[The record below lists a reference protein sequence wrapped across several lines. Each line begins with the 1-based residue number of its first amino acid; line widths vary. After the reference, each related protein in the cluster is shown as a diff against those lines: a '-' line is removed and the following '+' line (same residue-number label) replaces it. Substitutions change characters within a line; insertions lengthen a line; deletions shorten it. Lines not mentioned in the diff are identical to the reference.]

1 MITLDNLRDAL
12 RALCYE
18 PSGDGTVYQK
28 SWEETS
34 AQITVDFSKKRIGY
48 PKDLGFKVNKDTT
61 CNFSDNENF
70 VVLACVTMLLDK
82 GYRPESLELEREW
95 ALGHEQKSGRA
106 DICINDERGDTLA
119 IVECKT
125 PGTEFKNEFKNMQS
139 DGGQLLSY
147 WQQERATRW
156 LVLFACDFINNEI
169 VPDQVSINCSD
180 DENFIALAKRDDTIA
195 LYRDAHTVE
204 QLHQVWT
211 ETYNQ
216 QVEGNILFGD
226 RSTAYHPMVPPLLK
240 KDLVDFRAEDSI
252 VNRFEEILRH
262 NNVSDKENAFN
273 RLIALFIAKLQDEL
287 SKMPTQEIEFQYRQ
301 GRDTYETLQDRLQRL
316 HSDGMRKLMREEVL
330 YVPND
335 YAENLISNYT
345 GQHRKKLIEEL
356 NGTLRKLKFYTNN
369 DFAFKDVHNEEL
381 FLQNGKVL
389 VETVQLLQ
397 PYRIVGTQDIQF
409 LGDLFEQLL
418 NQGFKQNEG
427 QFFTPVPITR
437 FIWKSLPLDSI
448 VQDEAGAVHY
458 PRVIDY
464 ACGAGHF
471 LTEGF
476 EEISDAACQYDPT
489 IEDDLGDADWVRDN
503 LVGIEKD
510 YRLARVSKVSSYMHG
525 AGQSNVVFG
534 DGLENYPDKGI
545 DSRTDRGRFDI
556 LVANPPYSVAA
567 FKPHLKLHNNELK
580 VLETISDSGS
590 EIETLF
596 VERAAQLVRPGGYA
610 AIVLPTSIL
619 DKSTSSSFMAARD
632 VLLSSFE
639 IVSIARFGSGTFAAT
654 GTNVAIMFLRRFD
667 EIPPRNAN
675 ALDFVD
681 AVFERRKLTGWRD
694 ESAFNA
700 YLGTINVDGDTYR
713 AFLAGEANWNEWANT
728 RHFSVYC
735 HLFESSKELKTL
747 RKSKT
752 WKAADKNSRLK
763 AENEL
768 FYRHAHKEERKR
780 LRVWGLIN
788 SPNTT
793 KEIASFLGYKW
804 SNRKGNEGIQPID
817 GEGVLYSDNESDDT
831 NSLSG
836 IIRAWF
842 SGEQVE
848 PGDLA
853 QYYYYAKTAD
863 FIDFDADKFDETLTI
878 PRSFY
883 KPRSFAQGTVVKTLR
898 DITSYVTNSVAQSSI
913 TTDTYVTTENMVKD
927 RGGITTYSGELP
939 ASAGTAYKKGDTLV
953 SNIRPYL
960 QKIWLADRDGACS
973 KDVLVFRSINTDS
986 LLPEFL
992 HLLLW
997 QKDFFDYDMSTFTG
1011 TGRPRGDKD
1020 ELLKYPIPVPTLSEQ
1035 RALIDDF
1042 NRLTDEINSKRQQ
1055 IAALKESVK
1064 SRFVEMFRTKTHAS
1078 WPIETIGN
1086 YSIEMHYGTSAKAGA
1101 DGDYVYIRMNNITDD
1116 GILDLTDTKRITLK
1130 GQALENATVR
1140 YGDMLFNRTNSIDK
1154 VGKTCVFHQSETMVI
1169 AGYIVCVRF
1178 ADHSSA
1184 EYVSGYLNSKEGKR
1198 VLRNIAKGSVH
1209 QANISAADLAAI
1221 PIAIPPLSL
1230 QQEFADFA
1238 AKADKSQFALEQE
1251 VDALSAERD
1260 ALLDRFLA

>member
-335 YAENLISNYT
+335 YAANLISNYT
-345 GQHRKKLIEEL
+345 GQHRKQLIEEL

-510 YRLARVSKVSSYMHG
+510 YRLARVSKVSFYMHG
-525 AGQSNVVFG
+525 AGKGNVVFG

-681 AVFERRKLTGWRD
+681 AVFERRKLTGWKD

-713 AFLAGEANWNEWANT
+713 AFLAGEADWNEWANT
-728 RHFSVYC
+728 RHINVYC

-747 RKSKT
+747 RKSKP
-752 WKAADKNSRLK
+752 WKAADKNSQLK

-768 FYRHAHKEERKR
+768 FYRYAHKEERKR
-780 LRVWGLIN
+780 LRVWGLVCGEQTLIIN

-817 GEGVLYSDNESDDT
+817 GEGVLYSDDT

-863 FIDFDADKFDETLTI
+863 FIDFDAEKFDETLTI

-883 KPRSFAQGTVVKTLR
+883 RPRSFAQGTVVKTLR

-927 RGGITTYSGELP
+927 RGGITAYSGELP
-939 ASAGTAYKKGDTLV
+939 ASAGTAYKKRDTLV

-973 KDVLVFRSINTDS
+973 KDVLVFRSINADS

-1064 SRFVEMFRTKTHAS
+1064 SRFVEMFRTKTPAS

-1238 AKADKSQFALEQE
+1238 AEADKSQFIIHQDLHG
-1251 VDALSAERD
+1251 
-1260 ALLDRFLA
+1260 F

>member
-1 MITLDNLRDAL
+1 M
-12 RALCYE
+12 
-18 PSGDGTVYQK
+18 
-28 SWEETS
+28 
-34 AQITVDFSKKRIGY
+34 
-48 PKDLGFKVNKDTT
+48 
-61 CNFSDNENF
+61 
-70 VVLACVTMLLDK
+70 
-82 GYRPESLELEREW
+82 
-95 ALGHEQKSGRA
+95 
-106 DICINDERGDTLA
+106 
-119 IVECKT
+119 
-125 PGTEFKNEFKNMQS
+125 
-139 DGGQLLSY
+139 
-147 WQQERATRW
+147 
-156 LVLFACDFINNEI
+156 
-169 VPDQVSINCSD
+169 
-180 DENFIALAKRDDTIA
+180 
-195 LYRDAHTVE
+195 
-204 QLHQVWT
+204 
-211 ETYNQ
+211 
-216 QVEGNILFGD
+216 
-226 RSTAYHPMVPPLLK
+226 
-240 KDLVDFRAEDSI
+240 
-252 VNRFEEILRH
+252 
-262 NNVSDKENAFN
+262 
-273 RLIALFIAKLQDEL
+273 
-287 SKMPTQEIEFQYRQ
+287 
-301 GRDTYETLQDRLQRL
+301 
-316 HSDGMRKLMREEVL
+316 
-330 YVPND
+330 
-335 YAENLISNYT
+335 
-345 GQHRKKLIEEL
+345 
-356 NGTLRKLKFYTNN
+356 
-369 DFAFKDVHNEEL
+369 
-381 FLQNGKVL
+381 
-389 VETVQLLQ
+389 
-397 PYRIVGTQDIQF
+397 
-409 LGDLFEQLL
+409 GDLFEQLL

-510 YRLARVSKVSSYMHG
+510 YRLARVSKVSFYMHG

-780 LRVWGLIN
+780 LRVWGLVCGEQTLIIN

-1221 PIAIPPLSL
+1221 PIAIPRCPSNRSSPTSLPRRTNRNLSSTKIFTAFEKTDSYMSNATEARGPSPLIASRRLADMSL
-1230 QQEFADFA
+1230 CRA
-1238 AKADKSQFALEQE
+1238 
-1251 VDALSAERD
+1251 RP
-1260 ALLDRFLA
+1260 

>member
-1 MITLDNLRDAL
+1 M
-12 RALCYE
+12 
-18 PSGDGTVYQK
+18 
-28 SWEETS
+28 
-34 AQITVDFSKKRIGY
+34 
-48 PKDLGFKVNKDTT
+48 
-61 CNFSDNENF
+61 
-70 VVLACVTMLLDK
+70 
-82 GYRPESLELEREW
+82 
-95 ALGHEQKSGRA
+95 
-106 DICINDERGDTLA
+106 
-119 IVECKT
+119 
-125 PGTEFKNEFKNMQS
+125 
-139 DGGQLLSY
+139 
-147 WQQERATRW
+147 
-156 LVLFACDFINNEI
+156 
-169 VPDQVSINCSD
+169 
-180 DENFIALAKRDDTIA
+180 
-195 LYRDAHTVE
+195 
-204 QLHQVWT
+204 
-211 ETYNQ
+211 
-216 QVEGNILFGD
+216 
-226 RSTAYHPMVPPLLK
+226 
-240 KDLVDFRAEDSI
+240 
-252 VNRFEEILRH
+252 
-262 NNVSDKENAFN
+262 
-273 RLIALFIAKLQDEL
+273 
-287 SKMPTQEIEFQYRQ
+287 
-301 GRDTYETLQDRLQRL
+301 
-316 HSDGMRKLMREEVL
+316 
-330 YVPND
+330 
-335 YAENLISNYT
+335 
-345 GQHRKKLIEEL
+345 
-356 NGTLRKLKFYTNN
+356 
-369 DFAFKDVHNEEL
+369 
-381 FLQNGKVL
+381 
-389 VETVQLLQ
+389 
-397 PYRIVGTQDIQF
+397 
-409 LGDLFEQLL
+409 GDLFEQLL

-780 LRVWGLIN
+780 LRVWGLVCGEQTLIIN

-883 KPRSFAQGTVVKTLR
+883 KPRSFVQGTVVKTLR

-1238 AKADKSQFALEQE
+1238 AEADKSQFIIHQDLHG
-1251 VDALSAERD
+1251 
-1260 ALLDRFLA
+1260 F

>member
-1 MITLDNLRDAL
+1 
-12 RALCYE
+12 
-18 PSGDGTVYQK
+18 
-28 SWEETS
+28 
-34 AQITVDFSKKRIGY
+34 
-48 PKDLGFKVNKDTT
+48 
-61 CNFSDNENF
+61 
-70 VVLACVTMLLDK
+70 
-82 GYRPESLELEREW
+82 
-95 ALGHEQKSGRA
+95 
-106 DICINDERGDTLA
+106 
-119 IVECKT
+119 
-125 PGTEFKNEFKNMQS
+125 
-139 DGGQLLSY
+139 
-147 WQQERATRW
+147 
-156 LVLFACDFINNEI
+156 
-169 VPDQVSINCSD
+169 
-180 DENFIALAKRDDTIA
+180 
-195 LYRDAHTVE
+195 
-204 QLHQVWT
+204 
-211 ETYNQ
+211 
-216 QVEGNILFGD
+216 
-226 RSTAYHPMVPPLLK
+226 
-240 KDLVDFRAEDSI
+240 
-252 VNRFEEILRH
+252 
-262 NNVSDKENAFN
+262 
-273 RLIALFIAKLQDEL
+273 
-287 SKMPTQEIEFQYRQ
+287 
-301 GRDTYETLQDRLQRL
+301 
-316 HSDGMRKLMREEVL
+316 
-330 YVPND
+330 
-335 YAENLISNYT
+335 
-345 GQHRKKLIEEL
+345 
-356 NGTLRKLKFYTNN
+356 
-369 DFAFKDVHNEEL
+369 
-381 FLQNGKVL
+381 
-389 VETVQLLQ
+389 
-397 PYRIVGTQDIQF
+397 
-409 LGDLFEQLL
+409 
-418 NQGFKQNEG
+418 
-427 QFFTPVPITR
+427 
-437 FIWKSLPLDSI
+437 
-448 VQDEAGAVHY
+448 
-458 PRVIDY
+458 
-464 ACGAGHF
+464 
-471 LTEGF
+471 
-476 EEISDAACQYDPT
+476 
-489 IEDDLGDADWVRDN
+489 
-503 LVGIEKD
+503 
-510 YRLARVSKVSSYMHG
+510 MHG

-780 LRVWGLIN
+780 LRVWGLVCGEQTLIIN

-1238 AKADKSQFALEQE
+1238 AEADKSQFIIHQDLHG
-1251 VDALSAERD
+1251 
-1260 ALLDRFLA
+1260 F

>member
-1 MITLDNLRDAL
+1 M
-12 RALCYE
+12 
-18 PSGDGTVYQK
+18 
-28 SWEETS
+28 
-34 AQITVDFSKKRIGY
+34 
-48 PKDLGFKVNKDTT
+48 
-61 CNFSDNENF
+61 
-70 VVLACVTMLLDK
+70 
-82 GYRPESLELEREW
+82 
-95 ALGHEQKSGRA
+95 
-106 DICINDERGDTLA
+106 
-119 IVECKT
+119 
-125 PGTEFKNEFKNMQS
+125 
-139 DGGQLLSY
+139 
-147 WQQERATRW
+147 
-156 LVLFACDFINNEI
+156 
-169 VPDQVSINCSD
+169 
-180 DENFIALAKRDDTIA
+180 
-195 LYRDAHTVE
+195 
-204 QLHQVWT
+204 
-211 ETYNQ
+211 
-216 QVEGNILFGD
+216 
-226 RSTAYHPMVPPLLK
+226 
-240 KDLVDFRAEDSI
+240 
-252 VNRFEEILRH
+252 
-262 NNVSDKENAFN
+262 
-273 RLIALFIAKLQDEL
+273 
-287 SKMPTQEIEFQYRQ
+287 
-301 GRDTYETLQDRLQRL
+301 
-316 HSDGMRKLMREEVL
+316 
-330 YVPND
+330 
-335 YAENLISNYT
+335 
-345 GQHRKKLIEEL
+345 
-356 NGTLRKLKFYTNN
+356 
-369 DFAFKDVHNEEL
+369 
-381 FLQNGKVL
+381 
-389 VETVQLLQ
+389 QLLQ

-510 YRLARVSKVSSYMHG
+510 YRLARVSKVSFYMHG

-780 LRVWGLIN
+780 LRVWGLVCGEQTLIIN

-1154 VGKTCVFHQSETMVI
+1154 VGKTCVFHQSETMII

-1238 AKADKSQFALEQE
+1238 AEADKSQFIIHQDLHG
-1251 VDALSAERD
+1251 
-1260 ALLDRFLA
+1260 F

>member
-780 LRVWGLIN
+780 LRVWGL
-788 SPNTT
+788 

>member
-1 MITLDNLRDAL
+1 M
-12 RALCYE
+12 
-18 PSGDGTVYQK
+18 
-28 SWEETS
+28 
-34 AQITVDFSKKRIGY
+34 
-48 PKDLGFKVNKDTT
+48 
-61 CNFSDNENF
+61 
-70 VVLACVTMLLDK
+70 
-82 GYRPESLELEREW
+82 
-95 ALGHEQKSGRA
+95 
-106 DICINDERGDTLA
+106 
-119 IVECKT
+119 
-125 PGTEFKNEFKNMQS
+125 
-139 DGGQLLSY
+139 
-147 WQQERATRW
+147 
-156 LVLFACDFINNEI
+156 
-169 VPDQVSINCSD
+169 
-180 DENFIALAKRDDTIA
+180 
-195 LYRDAHTVE
+195 
-204 QLHQVWT
+204 
-211 ETYNQ
+211 
-216 QVEGNILFGD
+216 
-226 RSTAYHPMVPPLLK
+226 
-240 KDLVDFRAEDSI
+240 
-252 VNRFEEILRH
+252 
-262 NNVSDKENAFN
+262 
-273 RLIALFIAKLQDEL
+273 
-287 SKMPTQEIEFQYRQ
+287 
-301 GRDTYETLQDRLQRL
+301 
-316 HSDGMRKLMREEVL
+316 
-330 YVPND
+330 
-335 YAENLISNYT
+335 
-345 GQHRKKLIEEL
+345 
-356 NGTLRKLKFYTNN
+356 
-369 DFAFKDVHNEEL
+369 
-381 FLQNGKVL
+381 
-389 VETVQLLQ
+389 
-397 PYRIVGTQDIQF
+397 
-409 LGDLFEQLL
+409 
-418 NQGFKQNEG
+418 
-427 QFFTPVPITR
+427 
-437 FIWKSLPLDSI
+437 
-448 VQDEAGAVHY
+448 
-458 PRVIDY
+458 
-464 ACGAGHF
+464 
-471 LTEGF
+471 
-476 EEISDAACQYDPT
+476 
-489 IEDDLGDADWVRDN
+489 
-503 LVGIEKD
+503 
-510 YRLARVSKVSSYMHG
+510 
-525 AGQSNVVFG
+525 
-534 DGLENYPDKGI
+534 
-545 DSRTDRGRFDI
+545 
-556 LVANPPYSVAA
+556 
-567 FKPHLKLHNNELK
+567 
-580 VLETISDSGS
+580 LETISDSGS

-735 HLFESSKELKTL
+735 HLFKSSKELKTL

-780 LRVWGLIN
+780 LRVWGLVCGEQTLIIN

-817 GEGVLYSDNESDDT
+817 GEGVLYSDDESDDT

-853 QYYYYAKTAD
+853 QYYYYAKTTD
-863 FIDFDADKFDETLTI
+863 FIDFDAEKFDETLTI

-927 RGGITTYSGELP
+927 RGGITAYSGELP

-1064 SRFVEMFRTKTHAS
+1064 SRFVEVFGDPVDGKKMAFR
-1078 WPIETIGN
+1078 
-1086 YSIEMHYGTSAKAGA
+1086 
-1101 DGDYVYIRMNNITDD
+1101 
-1116 GILDLTDTKRITLK
+1116 
-1130 GQALENATVR
+1130 
-1140 YGDMLFNRTNSIDK
+1140 
-1154 VGKTCVFHQSETMVI
+1154 
-1169 AGYIVCVRF
+1169 
-1178 ADHSSA
+1178 
-1184 EYVSGYLNSKEGKR
+1184 
-1198 VLRNIAKGSVH
+1198 
-1209 QANISAADLAAI
+1209 
-1221 PIAIPPLSL
+1221 
-1230 QQEFADFA
+1230 
-1238 AKADKSQFALEQE
+1238 
-1251 VDALSAERD
+1251 
-1260 ALLDRFLA
+1260 

>member
-1 MITLDNLRDAL
+1 M
-12 RALCYE
+12 
-18 PSGDGTVYQK
+18 
-28 SWEETS
+28 
-34 AQITVDFSKKRIGY
+34 
-48 PKDLGFKVNKDTT
+48 
-61 CNFSDNENF
+61 
-70 VVLACVTMLLDK
+70 
-82 GYRPESLELEREW
+82 
-95 ALGHEQKSGRA
+95 
-106 DICINDERGDTLA
+106 
-119 IVECKT
+119 
-125 PGTEFKNEFKNMQS
+125 
-139 DGGQLLSY
+139 
-147 WQQERATRW
+147 
-156 LVLFACDFINNEI
+156 
-169 VPDQVSINCSD
+169 
-180 DENFIALAKRDDTIA
+180 
-195 LYRDAHTVE
+195 
-204 QLHQVWT
+204 
-211 ETYNQ
+211 
-216 QVEGNILFGD
+216 
-226 RSTAYHPMVPPLLK
+226 
-240 KDLVDFRAEDSI
+240 
-252 VNRFEEILRH
+252 
-262 NNVSDKENAFN
+262 
-273 RLIALFIAKLQDEL
+273 
-287 SKMPTQEIEFQYRQ
+287 
-301 GRDTYETLQDRLQRL
+301 
-316 HSDGMRKLMREEVL
+316 
-330 YVPND
+330 
-335 YAENLISNYT
+335 
-345 GQHRKKLIEEL
+345 
-356 NGTLRKLKFYTNN
+356 
-369 DFAFKDVHNEEL
+369 
-381 FLQNGKVL
+381 
-389 VETVQLLQ
+389 
-397 PYRIVGTQDIQF
+397 
-409 LGDLFEQLL
+409 
-418 NQGFKQNEG
+418 
-427 QFFTPVPITR
+427 
-437 FIWKSLPLDSI
+437 
-448 VQDEAGAVHY
+448 
-458 PRVIDY
+458 
-464 ACGAGHF
+464 
-471 LTEGF
+471 
-476 EEISDAACQYDPT
+476 
-489 IEDDLGDADWVRDN
+489 
-503 LVGIEKD
+503 
-510 YRLARVSKVSSYMHG
+510 
-525 AGQSNVVFG
+525 
-534 DGLENYPDKGI
+534 
-545 DSRTDRGRFDI
+545 
-556 LVANPPYSVAA
+556 
-567 FKPHLKLHNNELK
+567 
-580 VLETISDSGS
+580 LETISDSGS

-780 LRVWGLIN
+780 LRVWGLVCGEQTLIIN

-1064 SRFVEMFRTKTHAS
+1064 SRL
-1078 WPIETIGN
+1078 I
-1086 YSIEMHYGTSAKAGA
+1086 
-1101 DGDYVYIRMNNITDD
+1101 
-1116 GILDLTDTKRITLK
+1116 ILMVLAYELN
-1130 GQALENATVR
+1130 L
-1140 YGDMLFNRTNSIDK
+1140 S
-1154 VGKTCVFHQSETMVI
+1154 GK
-1169 AGYIVCVRF
+1169 
-1178 ADHSSA
+1178 
-1184 EYVSGYLNSKEGKR
+1184 
-1198 VLRNIAKGSVH
+1198 
-1209 QANISAADLAAI
+1209 
-1221 PIAIPPLSL
+1221 
-1230 QQEFADFA
+1230 
-1238 AKADKSQFALEQE
+1238 
-1251 VDALSAERD
+1251 
-1260 ALLDRFLA
+1260 

>member
-1 MITLDNLRDAL
+1 M
-12 RALCYE
+12 
-18 PSGDGTVYQK
+18 
-28 SWEETS
+28 
-34 AQITVDFSKKRIGY
+34 
-48 PKDLGFKVNKDTT
+48 
-61 CNFSDNENF
+61 
-70 VVLACVTMLLDK
+70 
-82 GYRPESLELEREW
+82 
-95 ALGHEQKSGRA
+95 
-106 DICINDERGDTLA
+106 
-119 IVECKT
+119 
-125 PGTEFKNEFKNMQS
+125 
-139 DGGQLLSY
+139 
-147 WQQERATRW
+147 
-156 LVLFACDFINNEI
+156 
-169 VPDQVSINCSD
+169 
-180 DENFIALAKRDDTIA
+180 
-195 LYRDAHTVE
+195 
-204 QLHQVWT
+204 
-211 ETYNQ
+211 
-216 QVEGNILFGD
+216 
-226 RSTAYHPMVPPLLK
+226 
-240 KDLVDFRAEDSI
+240 
-252 VNRFEEILRH
+252 
-262 NNVSDKENAFN
+262 
-273 RLIALFIAKLQDEL
+273 
-287 SKMPTQEIEFQYRQ
+287 
-301 GRDTYETLQDRLQRL
+301 
-316 HSDGMRKLMREEVL
+316 
-330 YVPND
+330 
-335 YAENLISNYT
+335 
-345 GQHRKKLIEEL
+345 
-356 NGTLRKLKFYTNN
+356 
-369 DFAFKDVHNEEL
+369 
-381 FLQNGKVL
+381 
-389 VETVQLLQ
+389 
-397 PYRIVGTQDIQF
+397 
-409 LGDLFEQLL
+409 
-418 NQGFKQNEG
+418 
-427 QFFTPVPITR
+427 PITR

-510 YRLARVSKVSSYMHG
+510 YRLARVSKVSFYMHG
-525 AGQSNVVFG
+525 AGQGNVVFG

-619 DKSTSSSFMAARD
+619 DKSTSSSFVAARD

-681 AVFERRKLTGWRD
+681 AVFERRKLTGWKD

-713 AFLAGEANWNEWANT
+713 AFLAGEAAWNEWANT
-728 RHFSVYC
+728 RHFNVYC

-752 WKAADKNSRLK
+752 WKAADKDSQLK

-768 FYRHAHKEERKR
+768 FYRYAHKEERKR
-780 LRVWGLIN
+780 LRVWGLVCGEQTLIIN

-817 GEGVLYSDNESDDT
+817 GEGVLYSDDESDDT

-863 FIDFDADKFDETLTI
+863 FIDFDAEKFDETLTI

-898 DITSYVTNSVAQSSI
+898 DITSYVTDSVGQSSI

-927 RGGITTYSGELP
+927 RGGITAYSGELP

-1035 RALIDDF
+1035 RALIDGF

-1064 SRFVEMFRTKTHAS
+1064 SRFVEIVGSSAPQIPLKNLFSSEPQNGLYKPQSSYRRDGTGT
-1078 WPIETIGN
+1078 PIVRIDSFISGETPHWTLLKRL
-1086 YSIEMHYGTSAKAGA
+1086 ECTTSEVLTYRLRSGDLLINRVNSLPYLGKVAYIDEAIAGA
-1101 DGDYVYIRMNNITDD
+1101 VFESNLMRFSISNQAEPRYVAYALSRDD
-1116 GILDLTDTKRITLK
+1116 VHVQIEQR
-1130 GQALENATVR
+1130 
-1140 YGDMLFNRTNSIDK
+1140 
-1154 VGKTCVFHQSETMVI
+1154 
-1169 AGYIVCVRF
+1169 
-1178 ADHSSA
+1178 
-1184 EYVSGYLNSKEGKR
+1184 
-1198 VLRNIAKGSVH
+1198 AKLAVH
-1209 QANISAADLAAI
+1209 QASINQADVSQLLI
-1221 PIAIPPLSL
+1221 PLPPLSL

-1238 AKADKSQFALEQE
+1238 AEADKSQFALEQE
-1251 VDALSAERD
+1251 VDALSEERD

>member
-1 MITLDNLRDAL
+1 
-12 RALCYE
+12 
-18 PSGDGTVYQK
+18 
-28 SWEETS
+28 
-34 AQITVDFSKKRIGY
+34 
-48 PKDLGFKVNKDTT
+48 
-61 CNFSDNENF
+61 
-70 VVLACVTMLLDK
+70 
-82 GYRPESLELEREW
+82 
-95 ALGHEQKSGRA
+95 
-106 DICINDERGDTLA
+106 
-119 IVECKT
+119 
-125 PGTEFKNEFKNMQS
+125 
-139 DGGQLLSY
+139 
-147 WQQERATRW
+147 
-156 LVLFACDFINNEI
+156 
-169 VPDQVSINCSD
+169 
-180 DENFIALAKRDDTIA
+180 
-195 LYRDAHTVE
+195 
-204 QLHQVWT
+204 
-211 ETYNQ
+211 
-216 QVEGNILFGD
+216 
-226 RSTAYHPMVPPLLK
+226 
-240 KDLVDFRAEDSI
+240 
-252 VNRFEEILRH
+252 
-262 NNVSDKENAFN
+262 
-273 RLIALFIAKLQDEL
+273 
-287 SKMPTQEIEFQYRQ
+287 
-301 GRDTYETLQDRLQRL
+301 
-316 HSDGMRKLMREEVL
+316 
-330 YVPND
+330 
-335 YAENLISNYT
+335 
-345 GQHRKKLIEEL
+345 
-356 NGTLRKLKFYTNN
+356 
-369 DFAFKDVHNEEL
+369 
-381 FLQNGKVL
+381 
-389 VETVQLLQ
+389 
-397 PYRIVGTQDIQF
+397 
-409 LGDLFEQLL
+409 
-418 NQGFKQNEG
+418 
-427 QFFTPVPITR
+427 
-437 FIWKSLPLDSI
+437 
-448 VQDEAGAVHY
+448 
-458 PRVIDY
+458 
-464 ACGAGHF
+464 
-471 LTEGF
+471 
-476 EEISDAACQYDPT
+476 
-489 IEDDLGDADWVRDN
+489 
-503 LVGIEKD
+503 
-510 YRLARVSKVSSYMHG
+510 MHG
-525 AGQSNVVFG
+525 AGQGNVVFG

-780 LRVWGLIN
+780 LRVWGLVCGEQTLIIN

-817 GEGVLYSDNESDDT
+817 GEGVLYSDDESDDT

-853 QYYYYAKTAD
+853 QYYYYAKTTD

-1064 SRFVEMFRTKTHAS
+1064 SRFVE
-1078 WPIETIGN
+1078 I
-1086 YSIEMHYGTSAKAGA
+1086 
-1101 DGDYVYIRMNNITDD
+1101 
-1116 GILDLTDTKRITLK
+1116 
-1130 GQALENATVR
+1130 
-1140 YGDMLFNRTNSIDK
+1140 
-1154 VGKTCVFHQSETMVI
+1154 VG
-1169 AGYIVCVRF
+1169 
-1178 ADHSSA
+1178 SSA
-1184 EYVSGYLNSKEGKR
+1184 PQIPLKNLFSSEPQNGLYKPQSSYRRDGTGTPIVRIDSFISGGTPHWTLLKRLECTTSEVLTYRLRSGDLLINRVNSLPYLGK
-1198 VLRNIAKGSVH
+1198 VAYIDEAIADAVFESNLMRFSISNQAEPRYAAYALSRDDVHVQIEQRAKLAVH
-1209 QANISAADLAAI
+1209 QASINQADVSQLLI
-1221 PIAIPPLSL
+1221 PLPPLPL

-1238 AKADKSQFALEQE
+1238 AEADKSQFIIHQ
-1251 VDALSAERD
+1251 DPHG
-1260 ALLDRFLA
+1260 F

>member
-1 MITLDNLRDAL
+1 M
-12 RALCYE
+12 
-18 PSGDGTVYQK
+18 
-28 SWEETS
+28 
-34 AQITVDFSKKRIGY
+34 
-48 PKDLGFKVNKDTT
+48 
-61 CNFSDNENF
+61 
-70 VVLACVTMLLDK
+70 
-82 GYRPESLELEREW
+82 
-95 ALGHEQKSGRA
+95 
-106 DICINDERGDTLA
+106 
-119 IVECKT
+119 
-125 PGTEFKNEFKNMQS
+125 
-139 DGGQLLSY
+139 
-147 WQQERATRW
+147 
-156 LVLFACDFINNEI
+156 
-169 VPDQVSINCSD
+169 
-180 DENFIALAKRDDTIA
+180 
-195 LYRDAHTVE
+195 
-204 QLHQVWT
+204 
-211 ETYNQ
+211 
-216 QVEGNILFGD
+216 
-226 RSTAYHPMVPPLLK
+226 
-240 KDLVDFRAEDSI
+240 
-252 VNRFEEILRH
+252 
-262 NNVSDKENAFN
+262 
-273 RLIALFIAKLQDEL
+273 
-287 SKMPTQEIEFQYRQ
+287 
-301 GRDTYETLQDRLQRL
+301 
-316 HSDGMRKLMREEVL
+316 
-330 YVPND
+330 
-335 YAENLISNYT
+335 
-345 GQHRKKLIEEL
+345 
-356 NGTLRKLKFYTNN
+356 
-369 DFAFKDVHNEEL
+369 
-381 FLQNGKVL
+381 
-389 VETVQLLQ
+389 
-397 PYRIVGTQDIQF
+397 
-409 LGDLFEQLL
+409 
-418 NQGFKQNEG
+418 
-427 QFFTPVPITR
+427 
-437 FIWKSLPLDSI
+437 
-448 VQDEAGAVHY
+448 QDEAGAVHY

-780 LRVWGLIN
+780 LRVWGLVCGEQTLIIN

-913 TTDTYVTTENMVKD
+913 TTDTYITTENMVKD

-1238 AKADKSQFALEQE
+1238 AEADKSQFIIHQDLHG
-1251 VDALSAERD
+1251 
-1260 ALLDRFLA
+1260 F

>member
-1 MITLDNLRDAL
+1 
-12 RALCYE
+12 
-18 PSGDGTVYQK
+18 
-28 SWEETS
+28 
-34 AQITVDFSKKRIGY
+34 
-48 PKDLGFKVNKDTT
+48 
-61 CNFSDNENF
+61 
-70 VVLACVTMLLDK
+70 
-82 GYRPESLELEREW
+82 
-95 ALGHEQKSGRA
+95 
-106 DICINDERGDTLA
+106 
-119 IVECKT
+119 
-125 PGTEFKNEFKNMQS
+125 
-139 DGGQLLSY
+139 
-147 WQQERATRW
+147 
-156 LVLFACDFINNEI
+156 
-169 VPDQVSINCSD
+169 
-180 DENFIALAKRDDTIA
+180 
-195 LYRDAHTVE
+195 
-204 QLHQVWT
+204 
-211 ETYNQ
+211 
-216 QVEGNILFGD
+216 
-226 RSTAYHPMVPPLLK
+226 
-240 KDLVDFRAEDSI
+240 
-252 VNRFEEILRH
+252 
-262 NNVSDKENAFN
+262 
-273 RLIALFIAKLQDEL
+273 
-287 SKMPTQEIEFQYRQ
+287 
-301 GRDTYETLQDRLQRL
+301 
-316 HSDGMRKLMREEVL
+316 
-330 YVPND
+330 
-335 YAENLISNYT
+335 
-345 GQHRKKLIEEL
+345 
-356 NGTLRKLKFYTNN
+356 
-369 DFAFKDVHNEEL
+369 
-381 FLQNGKVL
+381 
-389 VETVQLLQ
+389 
-397 PYRIVGTQDIQF
+397 
-409 LGDLFEQLL
+409 
-418 NQGFKQNEG
+418 
-427 QFFTPVPITR
+427 
-437 FIWKSLPLDSI
+437 
-448 VQDEAGAVHY
+448 
-458 PRVIDY
+458 
-464 ACGAGHF
+464 
-471 LTEGF
+471 
-476 EEISDAACQYDPT
+476 
-489 IEDDLGDADWVRDN
+489 
-503 LVGIEKD
+503 
-510 YRLARVSKVSSYMHG
+510 MHG

-780 LRVWGLIN
+780 LRVWGLVCGEQTLIIN

-1055 IAALKESVK
+1055 IASLKESVK

-1238 AKADKSQFALEQE
+1238 AEADKSQFALEQE